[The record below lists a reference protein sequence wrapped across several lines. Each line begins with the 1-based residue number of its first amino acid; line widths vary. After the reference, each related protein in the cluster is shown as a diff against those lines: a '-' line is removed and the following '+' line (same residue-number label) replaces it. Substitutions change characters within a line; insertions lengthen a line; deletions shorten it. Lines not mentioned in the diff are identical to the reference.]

1 MIRPAEPS
9 DAAAI
14 GALDAR
20 PAHEGHALVVEA
32 HDGSVVGL
40 VHARPHGSVWHLEQL
55 VVHPGSRGKGIGGDL
70 LDAIEAHAR
79 DAGALAISLRTY
91 RDVPW
96 NAPWFLRRGYEVME
110 PPPSS
115 MDDIVAAEAA
125 AGLLDG
131 PPRVAMLRQ
140 LVEPVTPR
148 VAVSVVPLRDG
159 PGGLEV
165 FVQHRAATMDFAA
178 GAVVFPGGRVDPAD
192 RAAKGDAAAHEE
204 AATAWSQTSV
214 TDGDV
219 LAALRA
225 AAVREL
231 AEETGLRVD
240 PARLLPWDSW
250 VTPAASPKRFDVSF
264 FVLADDDEVLAN
276 TTTEAVRAG
285 WEPVAEVLRQ
295 WEAGD
300 LYLMTPTRVI
310 LAEVLRLGTVAEV
323 VAYEP
328 VIEPGRRDGAA
339 IRPRRSSQPR

>member
-9 DAAAI
+9 AP
-14 GALDAR
+14 GAHAFVV
-20 PAHEGHALVVEA
+20 EGH
-32 HDGSVVGL
+32 DGGVVGR
-40 VHARPHGSVWHLEQL
+40 VQARAHGPVWHIEELT
-55 VVHPGSRGKGIGGDL
+55 VVPASRGKGIGGDL
-70 LDAIEAHAR
+70 LDAIEALAR
-79 DAGALAISLRTY
+79 ESGALATSLRTY
-91 RDVPW
+91 RDLRGHEE
-96 NAPWFLRRGYEVME
+96 WFVRRGYEVVD

-115 MDDIVAAEAA
+115 MKEIIAAE

-159 PGGLEV
+159 PDGLEV

-178 GAVVFPGGRVDPAD
+178 GAVVFPGGRLDPGD
-192 RAAKGDAAAHEE
+192 RQAKGDPATAAE
-204 AATAWSQTSV
+204 AAEAWAATSV
-214 TDGDV
+214 GDGDD

-231 AEETGLRVD
+231 AEETGLLVD
-240 PARLLPWDSW
+240 PARLLPWDNW
-250 VTPAASPKRFDVSF
+250 VTPAASPKRFDVFF
-264 FVLADDDEVLAN
+264 FVLPDEGDALTN

-295 WEAGD
+295 WQAGD

-310 LAEVLRLGTVAEV
+310 LAEVLRLGTLAEV
-323 VAYEP
+323 IAHEP
-328 VIEPGRRDGAA
+328 VIEPGRRDGGAV
-339 IRPRRSSQPR
+339 RPRR

>member
-1 MIRPAEPS
+1 MIRPAQPA
-9 DAAAI
+9 DAAAL
-14 GALDAR
+14 GALGAAPR
-20 PAHEGHALVVEA
+20 GEGLALVVEG
-32 HDGSVVGL
+32 HDGAVVGL
-40 VHARPHGSVWHLEQL
+40 AHARPHGPVWHLEQL
-55 VVHPGSRGKGIGGDL
+55 CVHPASRGKGIGGDL
-70 LDAIEAHAR
+70 LDAIEARAR
-79 DAGALAISLRTY
+79 DGGALAISLRTY
-91 RDVPW
+91 RDVPGD
-96 NAPWFLRRGYEVME
+96 APWFLRRGYEVME

-115 MDDIVAAEAA
+115 MDDIIAAEAA

-159 PGGLEV
+159 AAGLEV

-178 GAVVFPGGRVDPAD
+178 GAVVFPGGRVDPGD
-192 RAAKGDAAAHEE
+192 REATGDAAAHAE
-204 AATAWSQTSV
+204 AATAWAQTSV

-240 PARLLPWDSW
+240 PARLLPWDNW

-264 FVLADDDEVLAN
+264 FVLADEDEVLTN

-295 WEAGD
+295 W
-300 LYLMTPTRVI
+300 
-310 LAEVLRLGTVAEV
+310 
-323 VAYEP
+323 
-328 VIEPGRRDGAA
+328 
-339 IRPRRSSQPR
+339 RPATSTS

>member
-1 MIRPAEPS
+1 MIRPAQPA
-9 DAAAI
+9 DAAAL
-14 GALDAR
+14 GALGAAPR
-20 PAHEGHALVVEA
+20 GEGLTLVVEG
-32 HDGSVVGL
+32 HDGAVVGL
-40 VHARPHGSVWHLEQL
+40 AHARPHGPVWHLEQL
-55 VVHPGSRGKGIGGDL
+55 CVHPASRGKGIGGDL
-70 LDAIEAHAR
+70 LDAIEARAR
-79 DAGALAISLRTY
+79 DGGALAISLRTY
-91 RDVPW
+91 RDVPGD
-96 NAPWFLRRGYEVME
+96 APWFLRRGYEVME

-115 MDDIVAAEAA
+115 MDDIIAAEAA

-159 PGGLEV
+159 AAGLEV

-178 GAVVFPGGRVDPAD
+178 GAVVFPGGRVDPGD
-192 RAAKGDAAAHEE
+192 REATGDAAAHAE
-204 AATAWSQTSV
+204 AATAWAQTSV

-240 PARLLPWDSW
+240 PARLLPWDNW

-264 FVLADDDEVLAN
+264 FVLADEDEVLTN

-323 VAYEP
+323 VAHEP
-328 VIEPGRRDGAA
+328 VTEPGRRDGAA
-339 IRPRRSSQPR
+339 VRPRRA